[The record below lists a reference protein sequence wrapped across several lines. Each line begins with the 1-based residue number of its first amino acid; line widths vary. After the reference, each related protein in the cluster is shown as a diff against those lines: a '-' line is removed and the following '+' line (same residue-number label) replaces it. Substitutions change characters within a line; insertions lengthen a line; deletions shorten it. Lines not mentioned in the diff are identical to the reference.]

1 METTEK
7 FIYEAR
13 KDGTVKQW
21 KCIVETE
28 RNYLIELEL
37 TNAEVLISKKDPNYF
52 LTEAEAQEKV
62 NKLLNYQERIAEL
75 EKEFNL

>member
-21 KCIVETE
+21 KCIAETE
-28 RNYLIELEL
+28 RSYIIEFKLINNEG
-37 TNAEVLISKKDPNYF
+37 LISKKDPDYF

-62 NKLLNYQERIAEL
+62 NKLLNYQERLAEL

>member
-21 KCIVETE
+21 ECIAETE
-28 RNYLIELEL
+28 RSYIIEFKFINDEG
-37 TNAEVLISKKDPNYF
+37 LISKKNPNHF

-62 NKLLNYQERIAEL
+62 NKLINYQERLAEL

>member
-37 TNAEVLISKKDPNYF
+37 TNSEVLISKKDPNHF
-52 LTEAEAQEKV
+52 LTEVEAQEKV
-62 NKLLNYQERIAEL
+62 NKLLNYQERLAEL

>member
-28 RNYLIELEL
+28 RNYLIELDL
-37 TNAEVLISKKDPNYF
+37 TKFEVLISKQDPNHF
-52 LTEAEAQEKV
+52 LTEAEAQKKV
-62 NKLLNYQERIAEL
+62 NKLLNYQERLAEL

>member
-7 FIYEAR
+7 FIYEAK

-21 KCIVETE
+21 KCIAETE
-28 RNYLIELEL
+28 RSYIIEFELINEEC
-37 TNAEVLISKKDPNYF
+37 LILKRNPNYF
-52 LTEAEAQEKV
+52 LTEVEAQEKV
-62 NKLLNYQERIAEL
+62 NKLLNYQERLAEL

>member
-28 RNYLIELEL
+28 RSYIIEYKLINDEG
-37 TNAEVLISKKDPNYF
+37 LISKKNPDYF

-62 NKLLNYQERIAEL
+62 NKLLNYQERLAEL

>member
-21 KCIVETE
+21 KCIAETE
-28 RNYLIELEL
+28 KNYLIKFDIINDDGL
-37 TNAEVLISKKDPNYF
+37 VSKANSNYF
-52 LTEAEAQEKV
+52 LTLAEAQEKV
-62 NKLLNYQERIAEL
+62 NKLLNYKERLAEL

>member
-37 TNAEVLISKKDPNYF
+37 TKSEVLISKKDPDYF

-62 NKLLNYQERIAEL
+62 NKLLNYQERLAEL

>member
-21 KCIVETE
+21 KCIAETE
-28 RNYLIELEL
+28 KNYLIKFDII
-37 TNAEVLISKKDPNYF
+37 NDEVLISKKDPNHF

-62 NKLLNYQERIAEL
+62 NKLLNYQERLAEL

>member
-37 TNAEVLISKKDPNYF
+37 TNSEVLI
-52 LTEAEAQEKV
+52 
-62 NKLLNYQERIAEL
+62 
-75 EKEFNL
+75 